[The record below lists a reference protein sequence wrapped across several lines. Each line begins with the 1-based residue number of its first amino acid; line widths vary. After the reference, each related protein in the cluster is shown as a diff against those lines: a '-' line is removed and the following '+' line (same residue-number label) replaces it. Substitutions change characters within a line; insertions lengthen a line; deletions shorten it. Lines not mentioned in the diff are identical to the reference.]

1 MFGNMNQEQIINYIA
16 YEKAIDDKYWKEL
29 NDAVMSSDT
38 FFDWLYHKIRSDVY
52 EEVLNLLKGGKP
64 R

>member
-1 MFGNMNQEQIINYIA
+1 MNQDEIIKHIA
-16 YEKAIDDKYWKEL
+16 YEKSIDDRYWKEL

-52 EEVLNLLKGGKP
+52 EEVLELLKGGKP